1 MAEQTVD
8 EIDTA
13 DESKANESR
22 TDANPTG
29 SYEAASAS
37 PQVDIQRP
45 EFAQLKDASSPSG
58 TNSLGRFY
66 DVNVTVS
73 AELGRVTLP
82 IGELVQLGEGSVVEL
97 NRPVTGPVD
106 LVANGV
112 RIARGEVV
120 VVDGCFAI
128 HIKQIET
135 PTKAAG

>member
-1 MAEQTVD
+1 MSEQTLENAAEQ
-8 EIDTA
+8 EA
-13 DESKANESR
+13 DSANE
-22 TDANPTG
+22 TQATAP
-29 SYEAASAS
+29 

-45 EFAQLKDASSPSG
+45 EFAQLRDAGSSNTDG
-58 TNSLGRFY
+58 SLGRFF

-106 LVANGV
+106 LMANGV
-112 RIARGEVV
+112 RIARGDVV

-128 HIKQIET
+128 HIKQIE
-135 PTKAAG
+135 PSAKAG